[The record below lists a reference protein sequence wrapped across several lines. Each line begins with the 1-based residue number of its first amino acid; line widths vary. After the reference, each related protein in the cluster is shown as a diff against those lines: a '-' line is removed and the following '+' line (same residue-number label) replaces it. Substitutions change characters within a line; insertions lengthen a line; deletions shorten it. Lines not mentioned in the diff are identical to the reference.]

1 MGIAKVTSQKALE
14 SHFELSGLKPKKNP
28 MLIKQVLDEDG
39 SEAPFPNPLADQ
51 STRPTVTHNPSKSK
65 FLSNANSN
73 ATLNSNQRSENAK
86 ASYKE
91 IR

>member
-39 SEAPFPNPLADQ
+39 SEAPFPLADQ